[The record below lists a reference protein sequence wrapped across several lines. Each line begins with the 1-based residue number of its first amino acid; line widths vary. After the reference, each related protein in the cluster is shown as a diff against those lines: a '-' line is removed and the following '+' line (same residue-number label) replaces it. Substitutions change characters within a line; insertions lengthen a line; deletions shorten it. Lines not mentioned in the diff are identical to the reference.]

1 MVAGNLWPGLI
12 NRLAPVQLL
21 EKPLAKL
28 DGKVA
33 LVTGGA
39 SGIGLACA
47 RRLTKEGATVA
58 LSDIDTALGEAA
70 VAGIVRDGGKAI
82 FLPHDVADEANWISV
97 IAEIRSRFGRLDILV
112 NNAGIAIAGP
122 ITNLSLADWR
132 RQMGI
137 NLDGVFLGTKHG
149 LPLMRAGG
157 GGSLINIASTVALS
171 GSGNMPSYS
180 ATKGG
185 VRAFTKSIA
194 LQCATQKDGVR
205 VNAIFPGIIDTPVYG
220 KFEGAPQHGPG
231 GVNTKHITRDPE
243 ALAAKV
249 VPIGVPGAPE
259 DIAAGV
265 LYLASDESRYVTGAE
280 LVIAGGLA

>member
-1 MVAGNLWPGLI
+1 LG
-12 NRLAPVQLL
+12 
-21 EKPLAKL
+21 KL

-33 LVTGGA
+33 LVTGAA
-39 SGIGLACA
+39 SGIGKSCA
-47 RRLTKEGATVA
+47 LRMAEEGALVVA
-58 LSDIDTALGEAA
+58 TDIDTQLGEDCVKDIA
-70 VAGIVRDGGKAI
+70 RKGGKAH
-82 FLPHDVADEANWISV
+82 FLRHDVADEDNWISA
-97 IAEIRSRFGRLDILV
+97 IAETKARFGRLDILV

-122 ITNLSLADWR
+122 ITDLSLADWK

-157 GGSLINIASTVALS
+157 GGSIINIASTVALT

-185 VRAFTKSIA
+185 VRAFTKSVA
-194 LQCATQKDGVR
+194 LQCAGLKDGVR
-205 VNAIFPGIIDTPVYG
+205 VNAIYPGIIDTPVYG
-220 KFEGAPQHGPG
+220 KFEGAPQHVDG
-231 GVNTKHITRDPE
+231 GANTKHISRDPE
-243 ALAAKV
+243 ALSARV
-249 VPIGVPGAPE
+249 VPLGVPGQPE

-265 LYLASDESRYVTGAE
+265 VYLASDEARYVTGAE

>member
-1 MVAGNLWPGLI
+1 MGPETGGPGRINHWPDATFWRDRGETGWKSSPGDRRGKRDRPGLCREAGQGKR
-12 NRLAPVQLL
+12 NRL
-21 EKPLAKL
+21 
-28 DGKVA
+28 
-33 LVTGGA
+33 
-39 SGIGLACA
+39 
-47 RRLTKEGATVA
+47 
-58 LSDIDTALGEAA
+58 LSDIDTVLGESCA
-70 VAGIVRDGGKAI
+70 AGIARDGGKAI

-122 ITNLSLADWR
+122 ITDLSLADWR

-149 LPLMRAGG
+149 LPLMRASG

-171 GSGNMPSYS
+171 GSGNMPSYA

-194 LQCATQKDGVR
+194 LQCAAQKDGVR

-265 LYLASDESRYVTGAE
+265 LYLASDESRYVTGTE